1 MRQSKVLAA
10 AAMLL
15 LLIAGGCK
23 SSGIAVSGKA
33 QILHIGLEI
42 PTDLSD
48 GETQSLRVE
57 VANRGL
63 TEIDNVEFE
72 VEIPN
77 ELIILDHDPETS
89 LEFVEFRS
97 ERGTRVFRYGAGD
110 LELGSEAKVSYKVRA
125 AFGTLARTGDIV
137 VTAMAHDLPGGH
149 LVESKHV
156 KLRPDRVTSIP

>member
-1 MRQSKVLAA
+1 MRQSRFFSAA
-10 AAMLL
+10 AVLL

-23 SSGIAVSGKA
+23 SSGVAVSEKA
-33 QILHIGLEI
+33 QILHIMIET

-48 GETQSLRVE
+48 GETRDLKVE

-63 TEIDNVEFE
+63 TEVDNVEFE

-77 ELIILDHDPETS
+77 ELVILEHDPEES

-110 LELGSEAKVSYKVRA
+110 LELGSEATVGYKIRA
-125 AFGTLARTGDIV
+125 AFGTLERTGDIV
-137 VTAMAHDLPGGH
+137 VTARANDLPGGK
-149 LVESKHV
+149 LVETKYV
-156 KLRPDRVTSIP
+156 KLRPERVSTIP